1 MRGTNQKYEGYQDRM
16 NILLT
21 NDDGIQAPGLRALDK
36 ALRDAGHTVQVVAPV
51 SEQSA
56 VGHAVTM
63 AMPLKVKQFRENGFC
78 GIGVNG
84 TPVDCVKLAL
94 AQLLEQAPDLVVS
107 GINSGCNVGVDI
119 IYSGTV
125 SAATEGALMG
135 LPALAVSLDDWNFTD
150 ASEQAAWTAEF
161 VGRMAWGQLP
171 AQSVL
176 NLNFPNLPLGEAKPL
191 TVCRQTTAAYRDW
204 YVARKDPRGRDY
216 YWLEGE
222 IPREKVSPDTDRAL
236 LWDGH
241 ITLTPLRFN
250 FTDSEMLVR
259 LRALALR

>member
-1 MRGTNQKYEGYQDRM
+1 MH
-16 NILLT
+16 ILLT
-21 NDDGIQAPGLRALDK
+21 NDDGIQAPGLRALDL
-36 ALRDAGHTVQVVAPV
+36 ALREAGHEVSVVAPV

-63 AMPLKVKQFRENGFC
+63 AMPLRVKRFKENGFT
-78 GIGVNG
+78 GLGVNG
-84 TPVDCVKLAL
+84 TPVDCVKLGL
-94 AQLLEQAPDLVVS
+94 TQLLDTAPDLVVS

-150 ASEQAAWTAEF
+150 ASEQAAWAADF
-161 VGRMAWGQLP
+161 AGRMDWGALP
-171 AQSVL
+171 EQCVL
-176 NLNFPNLPLGEAKPL
+176 NLNFPNCPLAEAKPMRI
-191 TVCRQTTAAYRDW
+191 CRQTTAAYRDW
-204 YVARKDPRGRDY
+204 YVARQDPRGRDY

-222 IPREKVSPDTDRAL
+222 IPKEKVSPGTDRAL
-236 LWDGH
+236 LWEGH

-250 FTDSEMLVR
+250 FTDTDLLPR
-259 LRALALR
+259 LQALAVR

>member
-1 MRGTNQKYEGYQDRM
+1 MH
-16 NILLT
+16 ILLT
-21 NDDGIQAPGLRALDK
+21 NDDGIQAVGLRALDQ
-36 ALRDAGHTVQVVAPV
+36 ALRDAGHSVEVVAPV

-56 VGHAVTM
+56 VGHAVTLT
-63 AMPLKVKQFRENGFC
+63 MPLKVKRFQENGFN
-78 GIGVNG
+78 GMGVNG
-84 TPVDCVKLAL
+84 TPVDCVKLGL
-94 AQLLEQAPDLVVS
+94 TQLLDKAPDLVVS

-135 LPALAVSLDDWNFTD
+135 LPALAVSLDNWNFTD
-150 ASEQAAWTAEF
+150 ASEQAGWAADF
-161 VGRMAWGQLP
+161 VGRMDWEQLP
-171 AQSVL
+171 EQSVL
-176 NLNFPNLPLGEAKPL
+176 NLNFPNCPLTEAKPL
-191 TVCRQTTAAYRDW
+191 AVCRQTTAAYRDW

-222 IPREKVSPDTDRAL
+222 IPKEKVSPDTDRAL

-250 FTDSEMLVR
+250 FTDSELLPR
-259 LRALALR
+259 LEALAVR